1 MTIFTIVLIVLC
13 QIFEDGPGPIWPLE
27 GKREYHALTRSITI
41 TIIST
46 ITTNM
51 GKHCKT
57 QGDAGERGVQESP
70 SSGDFLPT

>member
-41 TIIST
+41 TNFIIST
-46 ITTNM
+46 ITTNI
-51 GKHCKT
+51 G
-57 QGDAGERGVQESP
+57 
-70 SSGDFLPT
+70 

>member
-13 QIFEDGPGPIWPLE
+13 QIFEGGPGPSWPLE
-27 GKREYHALTRSITI
+27 GPRREYHTVTRSITI

-46 ITTNM
+46 ITTNI

-70 SSGDFLPT
+70 S